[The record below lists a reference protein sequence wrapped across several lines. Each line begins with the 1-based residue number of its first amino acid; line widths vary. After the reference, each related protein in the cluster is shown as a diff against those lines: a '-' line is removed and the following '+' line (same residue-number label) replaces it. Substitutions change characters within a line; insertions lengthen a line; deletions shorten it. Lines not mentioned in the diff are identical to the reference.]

1 MILNSNAQP
10 DIRRKIT
17 SYYKNGTMHDPNF
30 DYFSSPADAIPR
42 LNQTELEG
50 YTSVHW
56 PTTTTATTAT
66 DGVLYEEHI
75 MRVLHGRQLANVTR
89 LNIQL
94 RLQHTTTITFNV
106 MLASSVTDESTE
118 VSYTAAV
125 IQPTSI
131 SDPLPATPDPSRSS
145 TQSQISAC
153 STAGTDSNL
162 RQPHSDCTCTLSVPL
177 DSTSKDVNV
186 PSPTPVPTSSKSRP
200 PPHRAPSSSD
210 LRPTGIPPTLSSQ
223 AAAIGS
229 SVSVVIFLVVM
240 VTVVIPAIVYVT
252 FRKTQNPKNT
262 PVKLLHH
269 GNQFTSEN
277 GNSSAN
283 ISPSEDAGTT
293 DTVIINNEA
302 QS

>member
-1 MILNSNAQP
+1 MILNSNGQT

-17 SYYKNGTMHDPNF
+17 SYYKNGTMNDPYFN
-30 DYFSSPADAIPR
+30 YFSSPADAIPR

-56 PTTTTATTAT
+56 PTTTTAT

-94 RLQHTTTITFNV
+94 RLQDLINITTITFNV
-106 MLASSVTDESTE
+106 LLASSVTDESAE
-118 VSYTAAV
+118 VSYTDAV

-162 RQPHSDCTCTLSVPL
+162 KPHSDCTCTSSVPL

-186 PSPTPVPTSSKSRP
+186 PSPTPVPTSSKSRQ
-200 PPHRAPSSSD
+200 PPHRTPSSSD
-210 LRPTGIPPTLSSQ
+210 LRPTGIPPTSSSQ
-223 AAAIGS
+223 AATIGS
-229 SVSVVIFLVVM
+229 SVSVVIFLVVV

-252 FRKTQNPKNT
+252 YRKTQNPKNT
-262 PVKLLHH
+262 PVELLHH

-283 ISPSEDAGTT
+283 TSPSEDAGNT
-293 DTVIINNEA
+293 DTVITNP
-302 QS
+302 QT